1 MRASHKIALAGGF
14 VVCLGMIGWVW
25 AQGPVPVAA
34 PAAAPATL
42 WSFLGIPQGS
52 NKIQDAL
59 VNPLGKHPKL
69 ERKPVLKKIADPAN
83 LESPNPAIKAAAK
96 AKADADL
103 APQKIKAIRYLATV
117 CCGCAKNKD
126 DVKDALMGALDDCTE
141 DVRYEAALALCG
153 CSGNVCVTC
162 NSGSCCD
169 AKIMNKLQKVS
180 EGQDAQGCWL
190 ESSARVRAAA
200 ANALNACRRIRGPEA
215 APEKPKPI
223 GEVPGEA
230 PAKEK
235 SPSKTGDQMLEET
248 AASSPSGARV
258 RAWPVGFP
266 AFGESVEADSS
277 APASA
282 GPDTAA
288 SEDLTSQLALGG
300 RLRDRICPPRRW
312 REGYAPVEE
321 AAPPTPVKPGEKAPE
336 AKPPTEAAP
345 PEFEAPSPTGLAR
358 GTAMDGGVP
367 NMIGDLF
374 GGGMV
379 QFQPPDTV
387 GEPFNVTVP
396 IAGGDPGFKVADDN
410 NPIPTDRFFCNYNL
424 FTNSLHAGDGNPRDF
439 NRFVFGLEKTFFDG
453 QSSVEFRIPFGNGLN
468 TTQETALGAPLMAT
482 EFGNVPVVFKTLL
495 WRCEHQAFSVGVA
508 AVAPTGR
515 DGRVTQFGDDL
526 LVVENEAWHFQ
537 PFFGWLWAPEG
548 RRLFL
553 ELFGELDVAANGN
566 DVLVPDFFTQG
577 LERVGRYTD
586 QPLGLLDL
594 KIGYWLYENP
604 DARWVKGLAPT
615 CELHYTT
622 TLRNTDNVG
631 GVRNPNNR
639 MDIVDL
645 TVGVHVLLGEKA
657 VLTIAGAAPL
667 RTEGNRVFDAEAVVQ
682 FNRRY

>member
-1 MRASHKIALAGGF
+1 MRASHKIALGGGF

-25 AQGPVPVAA
+25 AQGPAPPAA
-34 PAAAPATL
+34 PAAAPVTL
-42 WSFLGIPQGS
+42 WNWLGIPQGCH
-52 NKIQDAL
+52 KIEDAL
-59 VNPLGKHPKL
+59 INPLGKHPKL
-69 ERKPVLKKIADPAN
+69 ERKPALKKIADPAN
-83 LESPNPAIKAAAK
+83 LDSPNPAIKAAAK

-126 DVKDALMGALDDCTE
+126 DVKEALLTALDDCTE

-153 CSGNVCVTC
+153 CSGNVCTTC

-190 ESSARVRAAA
+190 EPSARVRAAA

-215 APEKPKPI
+215 APEKPKPL

-248 AASSPSGARV
+248 AASSAAGARV
-258 RAWPVGFP
+258 RAWPVGYTGP
-266 AFGESVEADSS
+266 GESVAADSS
-277 APASA
+277 PMA
-282 GPDTAA
+282 GAGSGTAA
-288 SEDLTSQLALGG
+288 PEDLTTQLAHQW
-300 RLRDRICPPRRW
+300 RLRDRLCPPGRW
-312 REGYAPVEE
+312 RERYAPVEE
-321 AAPPTPVKPGEKAPE
+321 AAPPTPVTPEEKVPG
-336 AKPPTEAAP
+336 AKPPTEAPP

-358 GTAMDGGVP
+358 GTAMGGVP

-374 GGGMV
+374 GGGMAE
-379 QFQPPDTV
+379 FQISEIGGPV
-387 GEPFNVTVP
+387 EVSVP
-396 IAGGDPGFKVADDN
+396 VAGGDPGFKVADDN

-424 FTNSLHAGDGNPRDF
+424 FTNSLHAADGVPRDF

-468 TTQETALGAPLMAT
+468 ATQDLMPGSPLMAT
-482 EFGNVPVVFKTLL
+482 EFGNIPVVLKTLL
-495 WRCEHQAFSVGVA
+495 WRCEHQAFSVGLA
-508 AVAPTGR
+508 AVTPTGR
-515 DGRVTQFGDDL
+515 DGRVAILGQDI

-566 DVLVPDFFTQG
+566 DVLVPSFVAPG
-577 LERVGRYTD
+577 LERIGRYND
-586 QPLGLLDL
+586 QTLGLLDL
-594 KIGYWLYENP
+594 KIGYWLYQNP
-604 DARWVKGLAPT
+604 DARWVKGIVPT
-615 CELHYTT
+615 CEFHYTT
-622 TLRNTDNVG
+622 TLQNTDNVE
-631 GVRNPNNR
+631 GVRNPFNR
-639 MDIVDL
+639 MDIVDM
-645 TVGVHVLLGEKA
+645 TAGVHILLGEKA

-667 RTEGNRVFDAEAVVQ
+667 TTQGNRVFDAEAVVQ